1 MLSPRRRYPGVATDM
16 GSVQLLQVLLERA
29 VQQGDP
35 EAFGDY
41 AVLRRAADG
50 ARFPACFIVAA

>member
-1 MLSPRRRYPGVATDM
+1 M